1 MWIDSSAA
9 KSLTEQKRR
18 HDRST
23 NSPGL
28 LRSNKKGTPRAQLH
42 GKKENES
49 ETSSAAC
56 ETMGAEEEEDNN
68 REETIDR
75 ACGRSYD
82 GVRKSAA
89 AQVRSQR

>member
-1 MWIDSSAA
+1 MDRFISGKKPDR
-9 KSLTEQKRR
+9 TETEA
-18 HDRST
+18 RSIYQL
-23 NSPGL
+23 PGL

-49 ETSSAAC
+49 ETSSVAC